1 MNTES
6 KLIKDSQEL
15 LGKLKAHE
23 EQVFSTKLK
32 TNERVLARVTDGIY
46 REPVSA
52 LRELISN
59 AFDAD
64 AENVFIT
71 TDAPRFKN
79 IRIEDD
85 GQGMSVETLV
95 HVIHNI
101 GGSLKRTSNGEFY
114 GVTGSNGNYS
124 PKGRRL
130 IGKIGIGLFS
140 VSQLSQNFQIITKR
154 SGDNFRTV
162 ATVALQ
168 QYNEVDERE
177 ADQEYESGNVNIWK
191 EKVEDLNS
199 HGTTIVL
206 NNIRV
211 QARETLTDKRFWR
224 EFDINQNESQLK
236 KTKPPTPKKYY
247 IGRLENGKNAEE
259 ILHSINKD
267 GVYQSLPW
275 DEGTADDEKFLQ
287 MTKRVW
293 DETLKSNQ
301 RPQIEKLFDHYF
313 YMLWRLSLS
322 IPTNYVNGD
331 IFDTTDPDKYLCYHL
346 SNLAKEQAKKFDFEP
361 GKSIRETLEI
371 EKTNDNEKFKVSVDN
386 IVLKRP
392 ILFDDLPKT
401 KGRINKPMVFFGK
414 YSENFGGKAATLSAG
429 ELKFHAYLFWNNKI
443 APVEHRGVLIRVFNA
458 SGTLFDETFLDYQ
471 VQEINRLEQITCEIF
486 IEKGFDSAL
495 NIDRESFNYSHPHAV
510 LLTRWLHNSL
520 RQLTNTQKSLASSAR
535 TEQKTQNLDLAID
548 GIKQI
553 AQKVWDSNHESSL
566 ISRPSVDFVK
576 ENTQISIND
585 GQEEDEEDG
594 YTDYSLNR
602 EILNFKSNERTTQN
616 EKHRMRILEEKL
628 KAIATVLIS
637 YGIFDLVP
645 VDKRDEMLRAIYEI
659 VQVEGNDNA

>member
-1 MNTES
+1 MTDD
-6 KLIKDSQEL
+6 KIIIKDSQEL
-15 LGKLKAHE
+15 LDKLNSNNQE
-23 EQVFSTKLK
+23 VFSTKLK

-64 AENVFIT
+64 AEKVFIT

-79 IRIEDD
+79 IRVEDD
-85 GQGMSVETLV
+85 GQGMSVDTLV

-101 GGSLKRTSNGEFY
+101 GGSLKRTSNGEQY
-114 GVTGSNGNYS
+114 GVTSTNGNFS

-154 SGDNFRTV
+154 AGDNYRTV

-168 QYNEVDERE
+168 QYNEVDERQANE
-177 ADQEYESGNVNIWK
+177 EYESGNVNIWK
-191 EKVEDLNS
+191 EKVEDINS

-224 EFDINQNESQLK
+224 DFDINQRESEQK
-236 KTKPPTPKKYY
+236 RTKAPTPKKYY
-247 IGRLENGKNAEE
+247 IGRLQAGNNQQE
-259 ILHSINKD
+259 ILHSLNND
-267 GVYQSLPW
+267 ENYQALPW
-275 DEGTADDEKFLQ
+275 DEGTPNDEKFLQ

-293 DETLKSNQ
+293 DETTKSNQ

-331 IFDTTDPDKYLCYHL
+331 IFDTRDPEKYLCYKL
-346 SNLAKEQAKKFDFEP
+346 SNSAKEQATKLEFKNGMSVGEL
-361 GKSIRETLEI
+361 LEI
-371 EKTNDNEKFKVSVDN
+371 QKTNDKDNFTVSVDD
-386 IVLKRP
+386 IILKRP
-392 ILFDDLPKT
+392 ILFDELPKT
-401 KGRINKPMVFFGK
+401 KGRIEKPMVFFGNYK
-414 YSENFGGKAATLSAG
+414 EDFGGKPATQSAG
-429 ELKFHAYLFWNNKI
+429 ELQFHAYLFWNNKI

-458 SGTLFDETFLDYQ
+458 SGTLFDDTFLDYQ
-471 VQEINRLEQITCEIF
+471 VQEINRLEQITCEVF
-486 IEKGFDSAL
+486 VEKGFDSAL

-510 LLTRWLHNSL
+510 LLTRWVHNAL
-520 RQLTNTQKSLASSAR
+520 RQLANTQKNLASSVR
-535 TEQKTQNLDLAID
+535 SVQKEEILNVAIS

-553 AQKVWDSNHESSL
+553 AQKAWESNHQASL
-566 ISRPSVDFVK
+566 VEKPSVDFTCN
-576 ENTQISIND
+576 NTTNLNND
-585 GQEEDEEDG
+585 LI
-594 YTDYSLNR
+594 TDNDDDYADYALNR
-602 EILNFKSNERTTQN
+602 DILTDNSAERVTQN
-616 EKHRMRILEEKL
+616 EKHRLLILEEKL

-645 VDKRDEMLRAIYEI
+645 IEKRDEMLRAIYEI
-659 VQVEGNDNA
+659 VRVEGNENA

>member
-1 MNTES
+1 MNAGVS
-6 KLIKDSQEL
+6 VIKDSQEL
-15 LGKLKAHE
+15 LDKLKVNE
-23 EQVFSTKLK
+23 EEVFSTKLK

-79 IRIEDD
+79 IRVEDD
-85 GQGMSVETLV
+85 GHGMSVETLV

-101 GGSLKRTSNGEFY
+101 GGSLKRTSNGENY
-114 GVTGSNGNYS
+114 GVTGPNGNYS

-154 SGDNFRTV
+154 AGDSFRTV

-177 ADQEYESGNVNIWK
+177 ADKDYESGSVNIWK
-191 EKVEDLNS
+191 EKVEDSSS

-224 EFDINQNESQLK
+224 DFDINQKESQMK
-236 KTKPPTPKKYY
+236 KTKPPVPRKYY
-247 IGRLENGKNAEE
+247 IGRLENGSNPEGV
-259 ILHSINKD
+259 LHSLNDD
-267 GVYQSLPW
+267 GVYQNLPW
-275 DEGTADDEKFLQ
+275 DEGTNDDEKFLQ

-313 YMLWRLSLS
+313 YMLWRLALS
-322 IPTNYVNGD
+322 IPTSYVGGD
-331 IFDTTDPDKYLCYHL
+331 IFDTTESEKYLCYQL
-346 SNLAKEQAKKFDFEP
+346 SNVTKEQAKEFEFKN
-361 GKSIRETLEI
+361 GCSVREILGI
-371 EKTNDNEKFKVSVDN
+371 QKVNDDEHFKVTIDN

-414 YSENFGGKAATLSAG
+414 YNEDFGGKPATLTAG

-458 SGTLFDETFLDYQ
+458 SGTLFDESFLDYQ

-510 LLTRWLHNSL
+510 LLTRWLHNAL
-520 RQLTNTQKSLASSAR
+520 RQLTNTQKGLASSVRA
-535 TEQKTQNLDLAID
+535 EQKEQNLDLAID
-548 GIKQI
+548 GIKKI
-553 AQKVWDSNHESSL
+553 AQNVWDSTHQSTL
-566 ISRPSVDFVK
+566 ISKPLVDFVK
-576 ENTQISIND
+576 KND
-585 GQEEDEEDG
+585 DIEKNDSQQDEED
-594 YTDYSLNR
+594 YIDYSLNR
-602 EILNFKSNERTTQN
+602 EILNYKATERFTQN
-616 EKHRMRILEEKL
+616 EKHRILILEEKL

-637 YGIFDLVP
+637 YGVFDLVP

-659 VQVEGNDNA
+659 VQVEGNENA